1 MINFFMY
8 NYFLLYDILKFLKK
22 TIATYFIYLPH
33 LNFLE
38 INQFSLGQF
47 LHLKSERRQLQVAPN
62 FKLIVL
68 IDTINCIK

>member
-47 LHLKSERRQLQVAPN
+47 LHLKSERR
-62 FKLIVL
+62 
-68 IDTINCIK
+68 